1 MLNGLM
7 ILGGLCITVI
17 YGAKLAIGD
26 HKQPDLDFYELYD
39 LSKPTPVPVPEERVQ
54 LTLIQG
60 GKANQRNLKAR
71 TRKKI

>member
-7 ILGGLCITVI
+7 VLGGLCITVI
-17 YGAKLAIGD
+17 YGAKLAIRD
-26 HKQPDLDFYELYD
+26 HKQPDLDFYEFYD
-39 LSKPTPVPVPEERVQ
+39 LSKPTSAPVPKEKFQ

-60 GKANQRNLKAR
+60 GKANQRNLNSR